1 MRFFLFILLT
11 SCGSYQYTNS
21 SHSIVVY
28 KTKKNY
34 DKNVPVILNTEKT
47 MVVSYPDPADIKAAR
62 PYPIHLKS
70 KYLLDQRGINRNV
83 AFLKLTYRQYSK
95 LKIAPDPNFIL
106 SNLILDKDP
115 ILEFHIIE
123 KYPPNSD
130 IKRLL
135 NQRIVDGVLK

>member
-1 MRFFLFILLT
+1 
-11 SCGSYQYTNS
+11 
-21 SHSIVVY
+21 VVY

-34 DKNVPVILNTEKT
+34 DRNVPVILNTEKT

-70 KYLLDQRGINRNV
+70 KYLLDRRGINRNV

-115 ILEFHIIE
+115 ILEFHILE
-123 KYPPNSD
+123 KMPANSD
-130 IKRLL
+130 VKRLL